1 MSKIVD
7 LAIWFAT
14 PWHSARFEG
23 TRYQDAI
30 DLLQFSPKMERD
42 YFWGR

>member
-42 YFWGR
+42 YF